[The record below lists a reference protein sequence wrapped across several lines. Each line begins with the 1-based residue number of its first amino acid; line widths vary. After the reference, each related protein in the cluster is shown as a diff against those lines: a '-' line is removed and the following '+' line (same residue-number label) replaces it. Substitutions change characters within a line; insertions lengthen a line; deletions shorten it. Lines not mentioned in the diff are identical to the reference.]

1 MRRAAEIVGCII
13 LSIVN
18 LLLWPIAKATEKLG
32 EWLADDVDED
42 EDDDD
47 HFGTYGGY

>member
-13 LSIVN
+13 LSAVN

-32 EWLADDVDED
+32 EWM
-42 EDDDD
+42 DDDGDDEND
-47 HFGTYGGY
+47 HFGTYK

>member
-13 LSIVN
+13 LSVAN

-32 EWLADDVDED
+32 EWLYDDWG
-42 EDDDD
+42 DDDD
-47 HFGTYGGY
+47 DNHFGTYK